1 MRHSTLTVFVFV
13 LLAGCVVAP
22 PPPPPRPAPPPIPS
36 ADAIDHRQRDLEF
49 RVEQGF
55 RTGYINPDD
64 HRMLRM
70 LADDIRR
77 QEREYMNDGV
87 LSPGERQSLSA
98 QQDRLAREV
107 DRFMRR

>member
-1 MRHSTLTVFVFV
+1 MRRVFLSALVFAV
-13 LLAGCVVAP
+13 LAGCVAPP

-36 ADAIDHRQRDLEF
+36 ANAIDQRQRDLEF
-49 RVEQGF
+49 KIEQGF

-70 LADDIRR
+70 LADDVRR

-87 LSPGERQSLSA
+87 LSPGERQSLWSH
-98 QQDRLAREV
+98 QDRVQGEV
-107 DRFMRR
+107 DRLMRR